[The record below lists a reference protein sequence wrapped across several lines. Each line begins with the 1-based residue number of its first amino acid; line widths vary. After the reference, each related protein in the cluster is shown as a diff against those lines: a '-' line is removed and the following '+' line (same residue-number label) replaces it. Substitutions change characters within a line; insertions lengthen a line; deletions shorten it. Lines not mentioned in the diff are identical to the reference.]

1 MMAYPGLWRMAA
13 KQWRYAIGE
22 FHRSLS
28 KSAFVREL
36 QRLVPEVTESD
47 VVPDGSGVRGQALR
61 RDGLLVDD
69 FEFAHAENI
78 LHLWNVPSPAATASL
93 PVGKMGFRL

>member
-1 MMAYPGLWRMAA
+1 VAHGGKRWH
-13 KQWRYAIGE
+13 YAIGE

-28 KSAFVREL
+28 KSAFVGEL

-47 VVPDGSGVRGQALR
+47 VVPDGSGVRAQALR

-69 FEFAHAENI
+69 FECIIRGSWARKAHARQ
-78 LHLWNVPSPAATASL
+78 VTPRTVR
-93 PVGKMGFRL
+93 VG